1 MSTKIKAYEM
11 ELVFTGSLGMK
22 EVNAF
27 LRECGSEDTYLFKD
41 ALQIKV
47 KQTLLKIPDEA
58 YLNEIAQILKETYET
73 KQFNLTDCR
82 FTGYSYIREVEV
94 DPDG

>member
-1 MSTKIKAYEM
+1 MADKIKAYEM

-41 ALQIKV
+41 ALQIKL

-58 YLNEIAQILKETYET
+58 YLNEIAQILKGD
-73 KQFNLTDCR
+73 L
-82 FTGYSYIREVEV
+82 
-94 DPDG
+94 